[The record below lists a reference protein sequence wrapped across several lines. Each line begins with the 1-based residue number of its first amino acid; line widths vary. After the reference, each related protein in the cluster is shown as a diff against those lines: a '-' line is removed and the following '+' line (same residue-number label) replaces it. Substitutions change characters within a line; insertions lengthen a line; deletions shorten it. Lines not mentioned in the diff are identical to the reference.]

1 MHLVGMETPSKA
13 PFILDAVP
21 GLAQFCD
28 MGAAIRGSIDANGRC
43 FVVAGSTLYEV
54 SSAGVKTARG
64 TLLTTTGAVWMRWGL
79 TQLVIVDGQNGYT
92 LTLGSNVFA
101 QITSDAFYGS
111 STVSYL
117 NGYFGFVRP
126 DTQQFYVTA
135 IDDASTL
142 DALDFVSA
150 ERVPDGLVGAID
162 DHGQIIMFGSLSIE
176 IWDGYSSS
184 TFPYQ
189 RNNGASIEV
198 GCMAAHSIRQADNG
212 VFFIGRDKN
221 GAGMVYRLAS
231 VTQPIRVST
240 VAVEEALAASTD
252 LSQAVAWV
260 YQERGLTFYCLNA
273 PGVDSTWCYEIS
285 TGQWHER
292 ADIDGLGEFEA
303 WRVDHCVF
311 AHGKHLAGGS
321 DGILYEMSR
330 EYQDFA
336 GDASFLIA
344 RPAKAHRSRCLS
356 WSCRGRTMAARHS
369 VIPYSDQRVRWV
381 SDSPAWSGVVWARL
395 AIVCGRCASLIPPRS
410 PSSARRSSEPADLH
424 QERAFGRAHVLA
436 SLAPFGVSRHHWS
449 QRDQRRVSRV
459 CQRRSGYRWATL
471 ACGDSHVHRSRFDSA
486 LGRLVG
492 RLQLP
497 RLHPKRWCDPE
508 ELRLSQQH
516 GHDLQPI
523 ARVHRRCGNRVL
535 ERHCPAAS
543 RRWDCVLRP
552 RRRDG
557 HLQSRNDCRRHCR
570 RPHHCI
576 LVRLRCLR
584 NRGEDLRRISNARRN
599 GGHLLSTGLTHGSF
613 HHDLSQLPRVHCGRH
628 HRP

>member
-1 MHLVGMETPSKA
+1 MQIPFVGPSYSLTTYKASAQRSVNMHLVGMETPSKA

-21 GLAQFCD
+21 GLAVFCD
-28 MGAAIRGSIDANGRC
+28 MGSPIRGSIDANGRC

-79 TQLVIVDGQNGYT
+79 TQLVIVDGANGYT

-260 YQERGLTFYCLNA
+260 YQERGLTFYCLQA

-311 AHGKHLAGGS
+311 SHGKHLVGGS

-330 EYQDFA
+330 EFQDFA
-336 GDASFLIA
+336 GDARVCERISPHTASPSLDRLSFSAFILDCTTGEG
-344 RPAKAHRSRCLS
+344 PQVTVPVVELS
-356 WSCRGRTMAARHS
+356 WSNDGGADFGS
-369 VIPYSDQRVRWV
+369 PVQR
-381 SDSPAWSGVVWARL
+381 SSGAVGERFSRVVWRRL
-395 AIVCGRCASLIPPRS
+395 G
-410 PSSARRSSEPADLH
+410 SARNRVWKVRFAD
-424 QERAFGRAHVLA
+424 
-436 SLAPFGVSRHHWS
+436 SAPFSII
-449 QRDQRRVSRV
+449 
-459 CQRRSGYRWATL
+459 
-471 ACGDSHVHRSRFDSA
+471 SA
-486 LGRLVG
+486 EI
-492 RLQLP
+492 Q
-497 RLHPKRWCDPE
+497 
-508 ELRLSQQH
+508 
-516 GHDLQPI
+516 
-523 ARVHRRCGNRVL
+523 
-535 ERHCPAAS
+535 
-543 RRWDCVLRP
+543 
-552 RRRDG
+552 
-557 HLQSRNDCRRHCR
+557 
-570 RPHHCI
+570 
-576 LVRLRCLR
+576 
-584 NRGEDLRRISNARRN
+584 
-599 GGHLLSTGLTHGSF
+599 
-613 HHDLSQLPRVHCGRH
+613 
-628 HRP
+628 